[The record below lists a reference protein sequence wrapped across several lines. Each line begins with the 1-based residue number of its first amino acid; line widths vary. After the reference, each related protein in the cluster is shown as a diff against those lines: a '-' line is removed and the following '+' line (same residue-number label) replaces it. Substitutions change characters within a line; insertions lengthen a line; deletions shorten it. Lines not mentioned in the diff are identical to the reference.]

1 MGKLFITLDDLKF
14 RMTIN
19 PELEGVD
26 ENLESAIAASQL
38 RIEVFLDS
46 KLNKAAYVSKYS
58 LDSDAYSGNQ
68 VAGLFRC
75 YLKSGFVLASPALV
89 VMSGGAWN
97 SLDTVVPDTDYY
109 VDPDRGILYID
120 AGYADKYIS
129 VGYTAGF
136 NKASEIPDWL
146 KECILG
152 YAPVVLNFSQAAKNS
167 QSEEGGYKT
176 SADHALAIASPYTRN
191 VGFTMRPIF

>member
-1 MGKLFITLDDLKF
+1 MNKLFVTLDDLKF

-26 ENLESAIAASQL
+26 ENLESAISAAQL

-46 KLNKAAYVSKYS
+46 KLNKTAYVTKFY
-58 LDSDAYSGNQ
+58 LDKDAYSGNQ

-75 YLKSGFVLASPALV
+75 YLKTGFVLADPAIT
-89 VMSGGAWN
+89 VMCGSAWN
-97 SLDTVVPDTDYY
+97 SIETVVPTTDYY
-109 VDPDRGILYID
+109 VDPAKGVLYISD
-120 AGYADKYIS
+120 GYADKFIS
-129 VGYTAGF
+129 ASYSAGF

-146 KECILG
+146 KECIIG

-176 SADHALAIASPYTRN
+176 SADHALAIAAPHTRN
-191 VGFTMRPIF
+191 VGFLIRPVF